1 MSELIEIEK
10 AAKKILKEKFGYD
23 NFRQPQDKIVTKL
36 INGENI
42 SLIMPTG
49 GGKSLCYQI
58 PSLIRE
64 GIGVIISPLIALME
78 NQVKA
83 LKANGIN
90 ALYINSTLSTDEKRK
105 YVEEIE
111 SGKVDLLYVS
121 PELLLSERFYDWVK
135 KLHSTIKIAL
145 FAVDESHCVSQWG
158 HDFRKEYTGLYV
170 LAHDFP
176 DVPRI
181 ALTATANELTRN
193 EILHNL
199 SIEEKNQFIAGFDRP
214 NISYHIN
221 EKTED
226 EKEDLF
232 DYINQNH
239 RGKTGI
245 VYCLSRKRTED
256 FASFLRAMGLNAVH
270 YHARLE
276 IQEKKDIL
284 DRFLEEDDIIVVAT
298 IAFGMGIDKPNV
310 RFVCHMDLPQ
320 SIESYY
326 QETGRAGRDGLPSV
340 ACMFYGISDVFSRE
354 RLLEESKADE
364 IHKRIERN
372 NLESMFTLCEVSN
385 CRRQVL
391 VGYFDD
397 ELKEP
402 CGNCD
407 NCLNPP
413 QKIDGTIIAQKFL
426 SAVWKTRQRF
436 GSKHLINVLRGE
448 KDKKIDYH
456 KHNELSVYGI
466 GKDLKATEWQSVI
479 RQLIV
484 LRYVKV
490 NPEYNTLYIT
500 DKGVRVLKENEKV
513 ELNKKI
519 FNKKVSYYSSK
530 ETIKD
535 NFTLEEN
542 RLFNLLK
549 QKRYQISTKWKV
561 PAYVVFNDETLID
574 MVVRKPKTMSSFLSV
589 NGVSLDKS
597 RKIGEDFVNII
608 KEYS

>member
-1 MSELIEIEK
+1 MSELIEIEN

-23 NFRQPQDKIVTKL
+23 NFREPQDKIVTKL

-58 PSLIRE
+58 PSLVRE
-64 GIGVIISPLIALME
+64 GVGIIISPLIALME

-121 PELLLSERFYDWVK
+121 PELLLSERFYNWVK

-170 LAHDFP
+170 LANDFP

-239 RGKTGI
+239 KGKTGI
-245 VYCLSRKRTED
+245 VYCLSRKRTEN
-256 FASFLRAMGLNAVH
+256 FASFLRTMGLNAVH

-276 IQEKKDIL
+276 IQE
-284 DRFLEEDDIIVVAT
+284 R
-298 IAFGMGIDKPNV
+298 
-310 RFVCHMDLPQ
+310 
-320 SIESYY
+320 
-326 QETGRAGRDGLPSV
+326 
-340 ACMFYGISDVFSRE
+340 
-354 RLLEESKADE
+354 
-364 IHKRIERN
+364 
-372 NLESMFTLCEVSN
+372 
-385 CRRQVL
+385 
-391 VGYFDD
+391 
-397 ELKEP
+397 
-402 CGNCD
+402 
-407 NCLNPP
+407 
-413 QKIDGTIIAQKFL
+413 
-426 SAVWKTRQRF
+426 
-436 GSKHLINVLRGE
+436 
-448 KDKKIDYH
+448 
-456 KHNELSVYGI
+456 
-466 GKDLKATEWQSVI
+466 
-479 RQLIV
+479 
-484 LRYVKV
+484 
-490 NPEYNTLYIT
+490 
-500 DKGVRVLKENEKV
+500 
-513 ELNKKI
+513 KI
-519 FNKKVSYYSSK
+519 F
-530 ETIKD
+530 
-535 NFTLEEN
+535 
-542 RLFNLLK
+542 
-549 QKRYQISTKWKV
+549 
-561 PAYVVFNDETLID
+561 
-574 MVVRKPKTMSSFLSV
+574 
-589 NGVSLDKS
+589 
-597 RKIGEDFVNII
+597 
-608 KEYS
+608 